1 MVARERRKRKPQPWV
16 VLKMVIPL
24 VFGIMGFAV
33 YAYVSQICLPMI
45 DKTTP
50 TLGSRATGSESMS
63 LMFWMQNV
71 TLLLFQ

>member
-1 MVARERRKRKPQPWV
+1 VVARERRKKPQPWV

-63 LMFWMQNV
+63 LMFWMQA
-71 TLLLFQ
+71 